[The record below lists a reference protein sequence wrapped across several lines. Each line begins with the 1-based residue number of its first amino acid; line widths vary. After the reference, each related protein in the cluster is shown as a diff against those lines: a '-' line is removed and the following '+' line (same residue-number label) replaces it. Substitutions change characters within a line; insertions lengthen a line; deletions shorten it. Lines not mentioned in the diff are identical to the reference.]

1 MDDFVWVIEIP
12 TIWVRQFDPIR
23 DRCPA
28 SHASEQVQD
37 STASFRP
44 NCTND
49 CISVGRVLT
58 FGGLR
63 VQGFGFRVS
72 GLGSRV

>member
-1 MDDFVWVIEIP
+1 MDDYVWVIEIP
-12 TIWVRQFDPIR
+12 TIWVRQCDPIR
-23 DRCPA
+23 VRSPA

-37 STASFRP
+37 STAPFRP

-49 CISVGRVLT
+49 CISAGRVLT
-58 FGGLR
+58 FGGFR
-63 VQGFGFRVS
+63 VQRFGFRVS

>member
-23 DRCPA
+23 VRSPE

-37 STASFRP
+37 STAPFRP
-44 NCTND
+44 NGTND

-58 FGGLR
+58 FGGFG
-63 VQGFGFRVS
+63 VQGFGFRVL